1 MKLYIILLLIT
12 LIPPSVISFA
22 YYYGVKY
29 KNNTCIIEM
38 KDSIIP
44 GMNCEIKNEG
54 RCVYYKDRG
63 TKSYI
68 CGEFKLYIQ
77 EDK

>member
-1 MKLYIILLLIT
+1 MFIIIAVTYNLI
-12 LIPPSVISFA
+12 IKPE
-22 YYYGVKY
+22 
-29 KNNTCIIEM
+29 NNTCIIEM
-38 KDSIIP
+38 KDSIMP
-44 GMNCEIKNEG
+44 GMNCKIRNEG

-63 TKSYI
+63 TNNYI